1 MKSHLGAVDPK
12 QNKTKVSL
20 LLWPLCWHPPQT
32 PATAMHLCW
41 ALTATSEVCV
51 VLTCLRV
58 SCHQQTWGQCLTPVT
73 ALPLC
78 RFSGLSWLLNRA
90 GENYDCHPWLIESK
104 PLFAPGLWPTAWHIL
119 LLLLLFTTFEVKLPA
134 LLGVRPLPTVNCYVI
149 MGMVRPSELRNNQK
163 TLLASTLFVK
173 ESF

>member
-32 PATAMHLCW
+32 PATAVHLCCSR
-41 ALTATSEVCV
+41 TATSEVCV

-58 SCHQQTWGQCLTPVT
+58 SCHQQTWGQCLTPVM

-78 RFSGLSWLLNRA
+78 RFSGLSWLLDRA
-90 GENYDCHPWLIESK
+90 GENYVTAVHGRLRVNLYLPQASGPQLDIFSCSSSSSPPLKSSCHPCSESDCY
-104 PLFAPGLWPTAWHIL
+104 PQSTA
-119 LLLLLFTTFEVKLPA
+119 
-134 LLGVRPLPTVNCYVI
+134 
-149 MGMVRPSELRNNQK
+149 M
-163 TLLASTLFVK
+163 
-173 ESF
+173 